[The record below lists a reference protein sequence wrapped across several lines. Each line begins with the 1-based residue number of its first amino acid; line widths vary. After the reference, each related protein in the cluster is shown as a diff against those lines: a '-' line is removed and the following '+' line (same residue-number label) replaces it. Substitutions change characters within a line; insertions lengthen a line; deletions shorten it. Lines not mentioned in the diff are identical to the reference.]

1 MVSSN
6 SGHFLVYAL
15 VTVAAAAP
23 AVTHVPD
30 AFVKT
35 GTKNTRTRATVTSTT
50 PALGVAISL

>member
-6 SGHFLVYAL
+6 SSHFLVCVL

-35 GTKNTRTRATVTSTT
+35 GTKNARTRTTVTFTT
-50 PALGVAISL
+50 PALGVTVSL